1 MSVSHVPDADRDRP
15 AAGGLPGDQQDGPPV
30 SLAASPIKVLV
41 VGQTPPPVHGQ
52 AVMIDRLL
60 RSPLRGVRMF
70 HVRTSFS
77 RSIEDLG
84 RWYPRKLLHLL
95 AVIGRIFHARLVH
108 GADVLYYPPSG
119 SNLIPVLKDMAILL
133 GTRWLFRRTILH
145 VHAGGTSL
153 IYGRLRSW
161 MRPWFRWALF
171 DADAVIRLS
180 AATPEDG
187 LGLRARREFLVPNGV
202 PDEAVHHLPSNAA
215 TRNVSSID
223 GSSRGPFRL
232 LYVGALCESKGVLDV
247 VRATRMLAER
257 GLAVRLQLVGQCQ
270 SAEFA
275 ARLEELIGQL
285 ELADRVE
292 LTGVLTGRAKHER
305 FAQSDVFCFPS
316 FYECEAFPLV
326 LLEAMSFGLPV
337 VASRWRGIPSIVR
350 DGQTGLLVEPRNPH
364 QLAECVYQ
372 LATSPHLCRQ
382 MSGAARERYLREYTP
397 DVFAARMERVFH
409 EVAGR

>member
-1 MSVSHVPDADRDRP
+1 MSVSHVPHADRDRP
-15 AAGGLPGDQQDGPPV
+15 AAGGQPGDQQDGLPV

-77 RSIEDLG
+77 RSIQDLG
-84 RWYPRKLLHLL
+84 RWHPRKLLHLL
-95 AVIGRIFHARLVH
+95 VVIGRIFHARLVH

-133 GTRWLFRRTILH
+133 CTRWLFRRTILH

-153 IYGRLRSW
+153 IYGRLRFW

-187 LGLRARREFLVPNGV
+187 LGLRARREFLVPNGI
-202 PDEAVHHLPSNAA
+202 PDEALHHLPSDAA
-215 TRNVSSID
+215 TRNVSRID
-223 GSSRGPFRL
+223 VSSRGPFRL

-247 VRATRMLAER
+247 VRATRMLVDR
-257 GLAVRLQLVGQCQ
+257 GLAARLQLVGQCQ

-292 LTGVLTGRAKHER
+292 LPGVLTGQDKHRR

-316 FYECEAFPLV
+316 FYECEALPLV

-372 LATSPHLCRQ
+372 LATSPHLRRQ

>member
-1 MSVSHVPDADRDRP
+1 MSVSHLRNADRDRP
-15 AAGGLPGDQQDGPPV
+15 ADRGLPRDQQDCQPV
-30 SLAASPIKVLV
+30 PLAATPIKVLV

-77 RSIEDLG
+77 RTIEDLG
-84 RWYPRKLLHLL
+84 RWHPRKLVHLL
-95 AVIGRIFHARLVH
+95 AVIVRIFHARLVH

-119 SNLIPVLKDMAILL
+119 PNLVPVLKDMAILL
-133 GTRWLFRRTILH
+133 CTRWLFRRTIWH

-153 IYGRLRSW
+153 IYGRLRFW
-161 MRPWFRWALF
+161 LRPWFRWALF

-187 LGLRARREFLVPNGV
+187 LGLRARREFLVPNGI
-202 PDEAVHHLPSNAA
+202 PDEAPGHLPAGVA
-215 TRNVSSID
+215 TTNTSTTG

-247 VRATRMLAER
+247 VRATRMLADR
-257 GLAVRLQLVGQCQ
+257 GLAVGLQLVGQCQ

-275 ARLEELIGQL
+275 ATLEDLVEQL

-292 LTGVLTGRAKHER
+292 LPGVLTGEDKHKR

-372 LATSPHLCRQ
+372 LATSPHLRRQ
-382 MSGAARERYLREYTP
+382 MSAAARDRYLREYTP